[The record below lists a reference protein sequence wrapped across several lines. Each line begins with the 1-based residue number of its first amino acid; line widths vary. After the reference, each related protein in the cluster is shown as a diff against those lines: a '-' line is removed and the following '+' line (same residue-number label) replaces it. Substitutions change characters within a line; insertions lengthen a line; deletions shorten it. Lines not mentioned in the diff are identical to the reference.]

1 MMIETTTG
9 EENEN
14 FWMVAKP
21 ICSLTAS
28 AKVYL
33 VRLRVGFKKFSLVLT
48 KKNDTQKGIILKPYG
63 LIFGYF

>member
-1 MMIETTTG
+1 MIETTTG

-33 VRLRVGFKKFSLVLT
+33 VQLRVGFKKIQFSPD
-48 KKNDTQKGIILKPYG
+48 KK
-63 LIFGYF
+63 